1 MPEITAGSRGSWERD
16 DLKED
21 DKKNERGTPKTH
33 PAAMIFDVLAEGQ
46 KRANDISTR
55 TPALGAGTR
64 HLDRIKG
71 RDERAVEVLQ
81 VQGRKHDAEY

>member
-1 MPEITAGSRGSWERD
+1 
-16 DLKED
+16 
-21 DKKNERGTPKTH
+21 
-33 PAAMIFDVLAEGQ
+33 MIFDVLAEGQ